1 MRFIWFVFLLTYS
14 ISAQEFS
21 AEALSKMEDEALLT
35 LFNNVEFDSIRAEK
49 VARTYLNRARKEQ
62 DTIKMARGY
71 DRLARIFHP
80 QKNIQFAD

>member
-35 LFNNVEFDSIRAEK
+35 LFNNVEFDSIRAE
-49 VARTYLNRARKEQ
+49 
-62 DTIKMARGY
+62 
-71 DRLARIFHP
+71 
-80 QKNIQFAD
+80 